1 MTPKDKR
8 EIEVF
13 KQFVEVSRLIIIDDS
28 IRKMPEPHPDIEC
41 QDSFG
46 NKLAFELVELL
57 DENFAVMFDQTVAR
71 KDILYSLYD
80 GLSPDLKNALD
91 KLYAHADIYFTFHDG
106 VTKNKVK
113 QQMPE
118 VFRELL
124 NFPVDLTEA
133 RTFSN
138 KTVTRLLEK
147 ISIFRSS
154 VNGPMFSVNA
164 VARMGDP
171 TPGALRQKFFTKTY
185 KTNYPIELI
194 AYIDGN
200 PMIVESVWRTATEEF
215 FKNNKQ
221 FGPFRKIWIIDL
233 NKRSIEFEV
242 SAA

>member
-1 MTPKDKR
+1 VPLKDKR

-13 KQFVEVSRLIIIDDS
+13 KQFVEVSKLTIIDDS

-41 QDSFG
+41 QDSSG

-57 DENFAVMFDQTVAR
+57 DKNFAVMSDWTVEG
-71 KDILYSLYD
+71 KDLLYSLYNV
-80 GLSPDLKNALD
+80 LPHDLKNALD
-91 KLYAHADIYFTFHDG
+91 KLYAHADIYFTFHEC

-113 QQMPE
+113 QQMTE

-124 NFPVDLTEA
+124 NIPADQTEVQ
-133 RTFSN
+133 TFSN
-138 KTVTRLLEK
+138 KKVTRLLKE

-154 VNGPMFSVNA
+154 VNGPMFSINA
-164 VARMGDP
+164 VARMDDP
-171 TPGALRQKFFTKTY
+171 TPEALRQKFTKTY
-185 KTNYPIELI
+185 QTNYPTELV

-200 PMIVESVWRTATEEF
+200 PMIVESDWRSATEEF
-215 FKNNKQ
+215 FENNKQ

-242 SAA
+242 SVA